1 MNLTAN
7 DFKQSVAAR
16 VWGHFYSISQIPR
29 GSGNEQAICRFLV
42 EFAEQHQ
49 LKWRQDSFGNMVI
62 YKAAT
67 EGAEHRSVTILQ
79 SHVDMVEEKT
89 DDSSH
94 DFSCDPIQW
103 LSDGEWLKADSTTLG
118 ADNGIGVA
126 AMLAVLENREINH
139 GAIEAL
145 FTLEEETTMAGA
157 MAVEGKFFEGRT
169 LINLDSEDSRVL
181 TVGCAGGINL
191 DIRQTYQLE
200 QLNSGYCSY
209 TIKLSG
215 LRGGH
220 SGCDI
225 HLQRGNAILL
235 MARVL
240 ARLQSHGLRICHF
253 VGGTVDNA
261 IPRSAVAEI
270 ALPEENRTAFL
281 SAFDSLIA
289 EIKTELRSVDADMC
303 FSLEQN
309 TDIAPVINHN
319 EQVNLLKVLHSC
331 LNGVH
336 RFSDDFKGVVETSS
350 NLGVLKLE
358 NGQLYAECFVR
369 SLIDSATQDSGEK
382 IAAQFEL
389 AGAEVERRGFFPGW
403 KPEPAS
409 ALLDLLAEEYK
420 LVNGDSPQ
428 VEVVHAA
435 LECGIIGAELGGADM
450 VSIGPDIENPHSP
463 DERINIASVDRF
475 YQLLLNGLSNIK

>member
-1 MNLTAN
+1 MYLSAD
-7 DFKQSVAAR
+7 DFNQSVAAR
-16 VWGHFYSISQIPR
+16 VWQHFYSISQIPR
-29 GSGNEQAICRFLV
+29 GSGNEQQICRFLID
-42 EFAEQHQ
+42 FAEQHK

-67 EGAEHRSVTILQ
+67 EGEEQRPVTILQ

-103 LSDGEWLKADSTTLG
+103 LSDGEWLKADNTTLG

-126 AMLAVLENREINH
+126 AMLAVLENNEISH

-157 MAVEGKFFEGRT
+157 MAVEGQFFKGKT

-181 TVGCAGGINL
+181 TVGCAGGVNL
-191 DIRQTYQLE
+191 DISQTYQFE
-200 QLNSGYCSY
+200 QVSGDYCSCA
-209 TIKLSG
+209 IKLSG
-215 LRGGH
+215 LKGGH

-240 ARLQSHGLRICHF
+240 ARLQSYGLRIVRF
-253 VGGTVDNA
+253 NGGTVDNA
-261 IPRSAVAEI
+261 IPRSAEVEI
-270 ALPEENRTAFL
+270 ALPTQNKAEFL
-281 SAFDSLIA
+281 SAFDSLIS
-289 EIKTELRSVDADMC
+289 EIKTELRSVDAGLH
-303 FSLEQN
+303 FTLEPK
-309 TDIAPVINHN
+309 AVVGAAINSSD
-319 EQVNLLKVLHSC
+319 QDKLLKTLHGC

-369 SLIDSATQDSGEK
+369 SLVDSATQDSGEK
-382 IAAQFEL
+382 IAGQFEL
-389 AGAEVERRGFFPGW
+389 AGAQVERRGFFPGW

-409 ALLDLLAEEYK
+409 KLLDLLAEEYK
-420 LVNGDSPQ
+420 VVNGESAQ

-463 DERINIASVDRF
+463 DERIHIASVDRF
-475 YQLLLNGLSNIK
+475 YQLLLKGLASI